1 MHPETSLL
9 IDGQDKEIGSRK
21 RIMIVAGEASGDLH
35 GGNLVQAMHKID
47 PEISFYGVGG
57 RNLKEAGVELIADA
71 ADMAVVGLTEV
82 VFKLGMILKVMAQL
96 KASLKKDRPDL
107 IILIDYPDF
116 NLPLAKA
123 AKKYGIKVFYYISPQ
138 VWAWRRGRIGKIKK
152 IVDRMAV
159 ILPFEADLYREAGVD
174 VTFVGHPLLDVVRTK
189 YPRKEALRRFDLR
202 EEVTTVGILPGSR
215 QSEVTRLL
223 PVMLGAAEIIEKKIK
238 DVQFVLPLAD
248 TLDIAFVSQIIAKH
262 SVPVRLIPNEVYDV
276 IGCADI
282 AMVAS
287 GTATLETALMETPM
301 IIIYKVSAPSYYVG
315 RMVINI
321 DHIGLVNIIAG
332 KTVVPELI
340 QFEASPENIAAG
352 VMEILATKE
361 RMEGIKAELKKIR
374 DMLGNHGAAERV
386 ARLAY
391 DMINTKKIISN
402 LSD

>member
-202 EEVTTVGILPGSR
+202 EEMTTVGILPGSR

-223 PVMLGAAEIIEKKIK
+223 PVMLGAAEIIEKQIK

-276 IGCADI
+276 IGCTDI

-301 IIIYKVSAPSYYVG
+301 IIIYKVSALSYYVG
-315 RMVINI
+315 KMVITV

-374 DMLGNHGAAERV
+374 DMLGSHGAAERV

>member
-96 KASLKKDRPDL
+96 KALLKKDRPDL

-116 NLPLAKA
+116 NLPIAKA

-189 YPRKEALRRFDLR
+189 YPRKEALYRFDLR

-238 DVQFVLPLAD
+238 DVQFVLPLAA
-248 TLDIAFVSQIIAKH
+248 TLDIAFVSQLIAKY
-262 SVPVRLIPNEVYDV
+262 SVPVRVIPNEVYDV
-276 IGCADI
+276 IGCTDI

-315 RMVINI
+315 KMVINV